1 MHQGQ
6 SALAEVDPAPE
17 LPQIA
22 TGMTVEGRV
31 QMMGPP
37 GKQMLLPTPA
47 APVIPHG
54 ETHNKGLIGS
64 GVTTVQQ
71 DMKAVV
77 QIQTG
82 GAWKGQGAIRIFQEP
97 QGEGQLGFGVEMGT
111 NALINLTEGLAVA
124 VGDRHGNN
132 CRYPKKSLT
141 GRSKGLSRSSPTA
154 RHGMNHYQMELR
166 RCSR

>member
-22 TGMTVEGRV
+22 AGMTVEGRV

-64 GVTTVQQ
+64 GVTTVQE
-71 DMKAVV
+71 DTKAVV

-97 QGEGQLGFGVEMGT
+97 QREGQLGFGVEMGT

-124 VGDRHGNN
+124 VSDHQGNN
-132 CRYPKKSLT
+132 CHYPKKNLT
-141 GRSKGLSRSSPTA
+141 GPSRRMSCSSPTA
-154 RHGMNHYQMELR
+154 RHGMNHYQMELNMR
-166 RCSR
+166 SR